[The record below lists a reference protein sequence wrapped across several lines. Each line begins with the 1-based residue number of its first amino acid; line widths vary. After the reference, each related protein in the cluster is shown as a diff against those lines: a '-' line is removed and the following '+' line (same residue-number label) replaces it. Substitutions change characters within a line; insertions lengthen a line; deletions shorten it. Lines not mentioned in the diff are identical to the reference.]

1 MAKDGRVRVA
11 VIGDIHCT
19 KNSQGTLAPLFAQI
33 SHAADILAMC
43 GDLTDYGHP
52 EEAHILARE
61 VTGALKIPAVA
72 VLGNHDY
79 ESGKQTEIQ
88 DILCDVGITMLDG
101 DACELNGI
109 GFAGVR
115 GFGGGF
121 GRYALSAWG
130 EETVK
135 RFVHEAIDEALKLE
149 SALIRLRTMHR
160 IAILHYSPI
169 QATVEGEP
177 PEIYPF
183 LGSSRLE
190 DPLLRMPVTAVFHGH
205 AHHGRPQ
212 GQLRDGVPVYNV
224 SLPLLHREFPD
235 RPPFHLLEVAESGSE
250 GDAANSASNTKRTA
264 LA

>member
-1 MAKDGRVRVA
+1 MATDERVRVA
-11 VIGDIHCT
+11 VVGDIHCT
-19 KNSQGTLAPLFAQI
+19 KTSQGMLAPLFAQI
-33 SHAADILAMC
+33 SQGADMLAMC
-43 GDLTDYGHP
+43 GDLTDYGLP
-52 EEAHILARE
+52 EEAHILAKE
-61 VTGALKIPAVA
+61 LTGALKIPAVA

-79 ESGKQTEIQ
+79 ESGKANEVR
-88 DILCDVGITMLDG
+88 DILCDSGVTMLDG
-101 DACELNGI
+101 DACEHRGV

-130 EETVK
+130 EEMVK

-149 SALIRLRTMHR
+149 SALIRLRTAHR

-177 PEIYPF
+177 PEIFPF

-205 AHHGRPQ
+205 AHHGRPR

-224 SLPLLHREFPD
+224 SLPLLRREFPD
-235 RPPFHLLEVAESGSE
+235 RPPFHLLELGIGASS
-250 GDAANSASNTKRTA
+250 DMSNAATGAPSRS
-264 LA
+264 

>member
-1 MAKDGRVRVA
+1 MAKDERVRVA
-11 VIGDIHCT
+11 VVGDIHCT
-19 KNSQGTLAPLFAQI
+19 KTAQGTLAPLFAQI
-33 SHAADILAMC
+33 SQGADVLALC
-43 GDLTDYGHP
+43 GDLTDYGLP
-52 EEAHILARE
+52 EEAHVLAKE
-61 VTGALKIPAVA
+61 LTGALKIPAVA

-79 ESGKQTEIQ
+79 ESGKSGEVC
-88 DILCDVGITMLDG
+88 DILCDAGITLLDG
-101 DACELNGI
+101 DACELSGV

-149 SALIRLRTMHR
+149 SALIRLRTAHR

-177 PEIYPF
+177 PEIFPF

-205 AHHGRPQ
+205 AHHGRPR

-224 SLPLLHREFPD
+224 SLPLLRREFPD
-235 RPPFHLLEVAESGSE
+235 RPPFHVLELPV
-250 GDAANSASNTKRTA
+250 GDAADGAKPADHTSARA
-264 LA
+264 

>member
-11 VIGDIHCT
+11 VVGDIHCT
-19 KNSQGTLAPLFAQI
+19 KNAQGTLAPLFAQI
-33 SHAADILAMC
+33 SQHADVLAMC
-43 GDLTDYGHP
+43 GDLTDYGQP
-52 EEAHILARE
+52 EEAHILAKELR
-61 VTGALKIPAVA
+61 GALKIPAVA

-79 ESGKQTEIQ
+79 ESGKSSEVR
-88 DILCDVGITMLDG
+88 DILCDAGVTMLDG
-101 DACELNGI
+101 DACELSGV

-149 SALIRLRTMHR
+149 SALIRLRTPHR

-190 DPLLRMPVTAVFHGH
+190 DPLIRMPVTAVFHGH
-205 AHHGRPQ
+205 AHHGRPR

-224 SLPLLHREFPD
+224 SLPLLRREFPD
-235 RPPFHLLEVAESGSE
+235 RPPFHLLELAE
-250 GDAANSASNTKRTA
+250 GDAANGAKPASQASARS
-264 LA
+264 

>member
-1 MAKDGRVRVA
+1 M
-11 VIGDIHCT
+11 
-19 KNSQGTLAPLFAQI
+19 LAPLLAQI
-33 SHAADILAMC
+33 SHSAEVLAIC
-43 GDLTDYGHP
+43 GDLTDHGLP
-52 EEAHILARE
+52 EEAHGLARE
-61 VTGALKIPAVA
+61 LTASLKIPAIA

-79 ESGKQTEIQ
+79 EAGKSQEVS
-88 DILCDVGITMLDG
+88 DILCEAGITVLDG
-101 DACELNGI
+101 DACEMRGV

-149 SALIRLRTMHR
+149 SALIRLRTAHR
-160 IAILHYSPI
+160 VAVLHYSPI

-177 PEIYPF
+177 PEIFPF

-190 DPLLRMPVTAVFHGH
+190 DPLLHFPVTAVFHGH
-205 AHHGRPQ
+205 AHSGRPR

-224 SLPLLHREFPD
+224 SLPLLRRAFPD
-235 RPPFHLLEVAESGSE
+235 RPPFHLLELEV
-250 GDAANSASNTKRTA
+250 GDPADIAKTDA
-264 LA
+264 

>member
-1 MAKDGRVRVA
+1 MALSARKGAAMATSERVRVA
-11 VIGDIHCT
+11 AIGDLHCAKT
-19 KNSQGTLAPLFAQI
+19 SQGVLAPLFAQI
-33 SHAADILAMC
+33 GQSADVLAIC
-43 GDLTDYGHP
+43 GDLTDYGLP

-61 VTGALKIPAVA
+61 LTGSLKIPAVA
-72 VLGNHDY
+72 VLGNHDF
-79 ESGKQTEIQ
+79 ESGKASEVR
-88 DILCDVGITMLDG
+88 DILCDAGITLLDG
-101 DACELNGI
+101 DACEVHGV
-109 GFAGVR
+109 GFVGVR

-149 SALIRLRTMHR
+149 SALIRLRTAHR
-160 IAILHYSPI
+160 VALLHYSPI

-177 PEIYPF
+177 PEIFPF

-205 AHHGRPQ
+205 AHGGRPC

-224 SLPLLHREFPD
+224 SLPLLRREFPD
-235 RPPFHLLEVAESGSE
+235 RPPFHLLELE
-250 GDAANSASNTKRTA
+250 GDVKGAPAHT
-264 LA
+264 